1 MTLSVPEWITESY
14 DLYQNG
20 LTLNEISKQSGMCR
34 GKIYRG
40 FKKYELSTKKVS
52 KLVSNDEVE
61 NIADKYKSGITLEAL
76 STEYGVTIWTVRN
89 ILKVFEVETL
99 TKQGRKTLL
108 GVGNNY
114 EYFDDMTKEGP
125 AYFYGLL
132 LSDGNLYKGS
142 IQIGLHQQ
150 DKYILE
156 TLKEE
161 LNLLDNKIKD
171 YDLLV
176 KKTGNTSK
184 VSMLRFMDKRVVESL
199 RELGFAEKKSGKEVL
214 PEKIKYNRH
223 FWRGMIDGDGFVST
237 AQNKLSVGLIGSKE
251 VCEGFLNF
259 SKMYAFN
266 IKAKVRKHSD
276 SDIYTVVI
284 CSSNAEKV
292 LHIIYED
299 SNFFLERK
307 KYKVPS
313 ILQESK

>member
-1 MTLSVPEWITESY
+1 MSAPEWLQESHI
-14 DLYQNG
+14 LYQNG
-20 LTLNEISKQSGMCR
+20 LTLSKISEQTGICR

-52 KLVSNDEVE
+52 KLVGNDEIE
-61 NIADKYKSGITLEAL
+61 NIALKYRSGITLEAL
-76 STEYGVTIWTVRN
+76 STEYDTSVWTIRN
-89 ILKVFEVETL
+89 ILKNFEVETL
-99 TKQGRKTLL
+99 SKQRRKTLL

-132 LSDGNLYKGS
+132 LSDGNLYNDV
-142 IQIGLHQQ
+142 IQIGLNQQ

-156 TLKEE
+156 KLKEE

-184 VSMLRFMDKRVVESL
+184 VSSLRFMDRRVVESL
-199 RELGFAEKKSGKEVL
+199 RNLGFAERKSGKEVL

-223 FWRGMIDGDGFVST
+223 FWRGMIDGDGYVST
-237 AQNKLSVGLIGSKE
+237 AQNKLAVGLIGSKE
-251 VCEGFLNF
+251 VCEGFLAF
-259 SKMYAFN
+259 SKLYAYN

-276 SDIYTVVI
+276 SDIYTVSI
-284 CSSNAEKV
+284 CSGNAEKV
-292 LHIIYED
+292 LNIMYED
-299 SNFFLERK
+299 SEFFLERK
-307 KYKVPS
+307 KSKVPS
-313 ILQESK
+313 ILQEN